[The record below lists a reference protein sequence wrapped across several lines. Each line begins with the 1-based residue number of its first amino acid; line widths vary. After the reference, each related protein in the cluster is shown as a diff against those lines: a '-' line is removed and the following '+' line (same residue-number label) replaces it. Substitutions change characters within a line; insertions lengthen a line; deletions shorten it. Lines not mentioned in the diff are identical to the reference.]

1 MSRTDILLEAGTNEL
16 EIIEFFINEQ
26 TDGGVETHYFG
37 VNVAKVLEVVEAP
50 EGLEGSEAAV
60 HPSFLGTIPLRDLI
74 LPVVDLSIWLG
85 IPRPKD
91 LNAPI
96 IVTEFNAMI
105 TGFLTSGVTQIHR
118 VNWADVEP
126 PSRYVSSMDTNCVT
140 GMVKIRDRFVIMLDL
155 EMVLADLDESGQTR
169 ASLSNVVSEE
179 RYRALIADDSTSVRA
194 LLEKNFTDANFE
206 VVMAGDGA
214 DAWRRLESVKALC
227 GEEGKSPFEYLDV
240 VVSDVE
246 MPQMD
251 GYTLTRRLKE
261 DPVLKVLP
269 VVLFSSL
276 ISKSALH
283 KGKAVMADAQV
294 TKPEFNGLTE
304 KVIDLVRGWDRE
316 RGVSGSEPA

>member
-1 MSRTDILLEAGTNEL
+1 MSQTDILLESGTNEL

-26 TDGGVETHYFG
+26 TERGVETHYFG

-50 EGLEGSEAAV
+50 DGLEGSEAAV

-74 LPVVDLSIWLG
+74 LPVVDLSVWLD
-85 IPRPKD
+85 IERAQD
-91 LNAPI
+91 VNEPI

-105 TGFLTSGVTQIHR
+105 TGFLVSGVTQIHR

-126 PSRYVSSMDTNCVT
+126 PSKYVSSMDTNCIT
-140 GMVKIRDRFVIMLDL
+140 GTIKIRDRFVIMLDL

-169 ASLSNVVSEE
+169 ANLSTVVSAE
-179 RYRALIADDSTSVRA
+179 RYRALIADDSTSVRS
-194 LLEKNFTDANFE
+194 LLQKNFADANFE
-206 VVMAGDGA
+206 AVMVSDGA
-214 DAWRRLESVKALC
+214 EAWGRLEAVKRKC
-227 GEEGKSPFEYLDV
+227 EEEGKSPLDFLDV

-251 GYTLTRRLKE
+251 GYTLTRRVKE
-261 DPVLKVLP
+261 DPVLKTLP

-276 ISKSALH
+276 ISKSVLH
-283 KGKAVMADAQV
+283 KGKAVMADEQV

-304 KVIDLVRGWDRE
+304 KVINLLQGWDR
-316 RGVSGSEPA
+316 SGKTT

>member
-1 MSRTDILLEAGTNEL
+1 MSQSDILLETGTNEL

-26 TDGGVETHYFG
+26 TESGVETHYFG

-60 HPSFLGTIPLRDLI
+60 HPSFRGTIPLRDLI
-74 LPVVDLSIWLG
+74 LPVVDLATWLG
-85 IPRPKD
+85 IDRAKD
-91 LNAPI
+91 INEPI

-105 TGFLTSGVTQIHR
+105 TGFLVSGVTQIHR

-126 PSRYVSSMDTNCVT
+126 PSRYVSSMDTNCIT
-140 GMVKIRDRFVIMLDL
+140 GTVKLKDRFVIMLDL
-155 EMVLADLDESGQTR
+155 EMVLADLDESGETR
-169 ASLSNVVSEE
+169 ANLSNVVSEE
-179 RYRALIADDSTSVRA
+179 RYRALVADDSTSVRT

-206 VVMAGDGA
+206 VFMAGDGA
-214 DAWRRLESVKALC
+214 EAWKRLEAVKQQCA
-227 GEEGKSPFEYLDV
+227 EEGKSPLEFLDV

-251 GYTLTRRLKE
+251 GYTLTRRVKE

-276 ISKSALH
+276 ISKSVLH

-294 TKPEFNGLTE
+294 TKPEFNGLTS
-304 KVIDLVRGWDRE
+304 KVIDLLQGWDRTTGKAIQE
-316 RGVSGSEPA
+316 SV